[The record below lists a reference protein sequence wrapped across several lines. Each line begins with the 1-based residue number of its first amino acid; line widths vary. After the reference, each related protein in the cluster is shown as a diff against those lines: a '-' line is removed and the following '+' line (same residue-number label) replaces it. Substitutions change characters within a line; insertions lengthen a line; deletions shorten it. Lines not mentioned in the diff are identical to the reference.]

1 MMRRF
6 RFTILLVLAALVL
19 VGCTVSGPF
28 YGNIVGEVRSSRPDA
43 PIPGALVRIANR
55 EVSTGE
61 DGRFEVNNI
70 PAKAHKIT
78 ISHYYFKVLEDSVT
92 IPASKT
98 AIHTGTE
105 AFRLEPRE
113 EPISFGT
120 VKGEVRFSGTGD
132 PVKQA
137 KVSVGGQDTYTNES
151 GKFTIG
157 NILPGE
163 YNLRVVHSDLEKDYV
178 RQIEVRPN
186 ETLEFFGNY
195 AIVVER
201 WKPKTQTGAVEGY
214 IYVRAGSQMAGLS
227 LEEME
232 PLILA
237 QSIPPHGYEPVTD
250 AVVSVGG
257 RTSFTEF
264 DGYFHIDGLSPGT
277 YTLTASGP
285 SLRFDIIREN
295 VRVYANQ
302 TTRFTGTSSLVG
314 GIGYYIVIGIDDY
327 PGQAIIPGT
336 VANAEK
342 VYGTLFDQN
351 RLAGMGEKLIN
362 ATKAEIKASI
372 ARAVKE
378 STSEDDY
385 LVIYFS
391 GRSGK
396 DYLSPSDDDQ
406 KDWSR
411 AITDSELE
419 EWVRPFQG
427 SVTLIID
434 GRESNS
440 MADGEIFK
448 PQAFKKPYYTVISA
462 AGPNQGV
469 FYDPN
474 LKSSVFTHFL
484 VKGLSG
490 TYPADLYRDGDI
502 TAYELFQYVYVEMDD
517 YLWGDPDRHL
527 PTYWGPDYRDSV
539 IFRY

>member
-1 MMRRF
+1 
-6 RFTILLVLAALVL
+6 
-19 VGCTVSGPF
+19 
-28 YGNIVGEVRSSRPDA
+28 
-43 PIPGALVRIANR
+43 
-55 EVSTGE
+55 
-61 DGRFEVNNI
+61 
-70 PAKAHKIT
+70 
-78 ISHYYFKVLEDSVT
+78 
-92 IPASKT
+92 
-98 AIHTGTE
+98 
-105 AFRLEPRE
+105 
-113 EPISFGT
+113 
-120 VKGEVRFSGTGD
+120 
-132 PVKQA
+132 
-137 KVSVGGQDTYTNES
+137 
-151 GKFTIG
+151 
-157 NILPGE
+157 
-163 YNLRVVHSDLEKDYV
+163 
-178 RQIEVRPN
+178 
-186 ETLEFFGNY
+186 
-195 AIVVER
+195 
-201 WKPKTQTGAVEGY
+201 
-214 IYVRAGSQMAGLS
+214 
-227 LEEME
+227 
-232 PLILA
+232 
-237 QSIPPHGYEPVTD
+237 
-250 AVVSVGG
+250 
-257 RTSFTEF
+257 
-264 DGYFHIDGLSPGT
+264 
-277 YTLTASGP
+277 
-285 SLRFDIIREN
+285 
-295 VRVYANQ
+295 
-302 TTRFTGTSSLVG
+302 
-314 GIGYYIVIGIDDY
+314 VIGIDDY

-448 PQAFKKPYYTVISA
+448 PQAFRKRYYTVISA

>member
-28 YGNIVGEVRSSRPDA
+28 YGNIVGEVRSSRTRA

-61 DGRFEVNNI
+61 DGRFEINNI

-137 KVSVGGQDTYTNES
+137 RVSVAGQDTYTNES

-157 NILPGE
+157 NILPGK

-201 WKPKTQTGAVEGY
+201 WKPKTQTGAVGDTF
-214 IYVRAGSQMAGLS
+214 IVRTGSQMASLS

-237 QSIPPHGYEPVTD
+237 QSIPPQVIEPVAD

-257 RTSFTEF
+257 RTS
-264 DGYFHIDGLSPGT
+264 
-277 YTLTASGP
+277 
-285 SLRFDIIREN
+285 LRN
-295 VRVYANQ
+295 
-302 TTRFTGTSSLVG
+302 L
-314 GIGYYIVIGIDDY
+314 
-327 PGQAIIPGT
+327 
-336 VANAEK
+336 
-342 VYGTLFDQN
+342 
-351 RLAGMGEKLIN
+351 M
-362 ATKAEIKASI
+362 
-372 ARAVKE
+372 
-378 STSEDDY
+378 
-385 LVIYFS
+385 
-391 GRSGK
+391 
-396 DYLSPSDDDQ
+396 
-406 KDWSR
+406 
-411 AITDSELE
+411 
-419 EWVRPFQG
+419 
-427 SVTLIID
+427 
-434 GRESNS
+434 
-440 MADGEIFK
+440 
-448 PQAFKKPYYTVISA
+448 VISILT
-462 AGPNQGV
+462 GFPREHT
-469 FYDPN
+469 P
-474 LKSSVFTHFL
+474 
-484 VKGLSG
+484 
-490 TYPADLYRDGDI
+490 
-502 TAYELFQYVYVEMDD
+502 
-517 YLWGDPDRHL
+517 
-527 PTYWGPDYRDSV
+527 
-539 IFRY
+539 

>member
-1 MMRRF
+1 MRRF

-28 YGNIVGEVRSSRPDA
+28 YGNIVGEVRSSRTGA
-43 PIPGALVRIANR
+43 PIPGALVRIASR
-55 EVSTGE
+55 EELTRE
-61 DGRFEVNNI
+61 DGRFEIKNI

-120 VKGEVRFSGTGD
+120 VKGEVRFSDTGD

-157 NILPGE
+157 NILPGK

-237 QSIPPHGYEPVTD
+237 QSIPPQGYEPVTD

-419 EWVRPFQG
+419 EWVRPFKG

-448 PQAFKKPYYTVISA
+448 PQAFRKPYYTVISA

>member
-1 MMRRF
+1 MRRSKYI
-6 RFTILLVLAALVL
+6 ILFVLAALVMT
-19 VGCTVSGPF
+19 GCTVNGPF
-28 YGNIVGEVRSSRPDA
+28 YGNIVGEVRSSRTDA
-43 PIPGALVRIANR
+43 PIPGALVKIAGR
-55 EVSTGE
+55 EELTDEG
-61 DGRFEVNNI
+61 GRFEIKNI

-98 AIHTGTE
+98 AIHTRAE

-120 VKGEVRFSGTGD
+120 VMGEVRFSDTGD

-237 QSIPPHGYEPVTD
+237 QSIPPQGYEPVTD

-336 VANAEK
+336 VANAEN
-342 VYGTLFDQN
+342 VYDTLFDQN

-411 AITDSELE
+411 AITDS
-419 EWVRPFQG
+419 
-427 SVTLIID
+427 
-434 GRESNS
+434 
-440 MADGEIFK
+440 
-448 PQAFKKPYYTVISA
+448 
-462 AGPNQGV
+462 
-469 FYDPN
+469 
-474 LKSSVFTHFL
+474 
-484 VKGLSG
+484 
-490 TYPADLYRDGDI
+490 
-502 TAYELFQYVYVEMDD
+502 
-517 YLWGDPDRHL
+517 
-527 PTYWGPDYRDSV
+527 
-539 IFRY
+539 

>member
-1 MMRRF
+1 MRRF

-28 YGNIVGEVRSSRPDA
+28 YGNIVGEVRSSRTGA
-43 PIPGALVRIANR
+43 PIPGALVRIASR
-55 EVSTGE
+55 EELTRE
-61 DGRFEVNNI
+61 DGRFEIKNI

-157 NILPGE
+157 NILPGK

-237 QSIPPHGYEPVTD
+237 QSIPPQGYEPVTD